1 MKELFITRSSCRL
14 CGSNNLELVVPL
26 GDSPVSE
33 KYLTKENLSEKQDQV
48 PLDLYFCL
56 ECTHVQ
62 LLDVV
67 EPDFLWSDFTFK
79 TANNLVLVAH
89 FKDIAQ
95 RIMKFN
101 IIDKSDLIID
111 VGSNDGTL
119 LRCFKN
125 IGYNNILGIDPA
137 DEISLEATENGIPTM
152 TAYMNMET
160 SNKIV
165 QQNGKASIVTANNVY
180 AHVDDMIGITSA
192 IKNVLKED
200 GIFVF
205 EVSYLLDVVEK
216 MLIGTI
222 FHEHLCYHSVKAMS
236 RFLESQD
243 MELIHVERGP
253 EQGGSIVG
261 YAQFSDGSKNIQDS
275 VAKLLELEKDRKL
288 DRPDTIRGMYERLE
302 SVKTEV
308 RNLIS
313 DLRKDNKTVAGF
325 GAARAGTTLLS
336 YFGIGNQLD
345 FLVDDNETKHYKFS
359 PGDKLEVFPT
369 SDIYTK
375 KPDYLLI
382 LAWLHAD
389 KIVQSHKRY
398 LDEGGIFLRLFP
410 GVTEIKL

>member
-1 MKELFITRSSCRL
+1 MKELFTTRSSCRL
-14 CGSNNLELVVPL
+14 CGSKNLELVVPL

-33 KYLTKENLSEKQDQV
+33 KYLTKENLLEKQDQV

-62 LLDVV
+62 LLAVV

-79 TANNLVLVAH
+79 TANNPALVAH

-95 RIMKFN
+95 RIMNFN
-101 IIDKSDLIID
+101 PIDKNDLIID
-111 VGSNDGTL
+111 IGSNDGTL
-119 LRCFKN
+119 LRCFKDV
-125 IGYNNILGIDPA
+125 GYDNVLGVDPA
-137 DEISLEATENGIPTM
+137 DEIANEATQNGIPTIN
-152 TAYMNMET
+152 AYMDKET
-160 SNKIV
+160 ANKIFKEH
-165 QQNGKASIVTANNVY
+165 GKASVITANNVY
-180 AHVDDMIGITSA
+180 AHVDDLSGMTNA
-192 IKNVLKED
+192 IKAVLAED

-236 RFLESQD
+236 HFLESQD

-261 YAQFSDGSKNIQDS
+261 YAQFSDGSQDIQNS
-275 VAKLLELEKDRKL
+275 VSKLLKLEKERRL
-288 DRPDTIRGMYERLE
+288 DRPETIRGMYEGLE

-313 DLRKDNKTVAGF
+313 DLRKDSKTVAGF

-336 YFGIGNQLD
+336 YFGIGSQLD
-345 FLVDDNETKHYKFS
+345 FLVDDNKTKHYKFS

-389 KIVQSHKRY
+389 KIMQSHKKY
-398 LDEGGIFLRLFP
+398 LDEGGTFLCLFP
-410 GVTEIKL
+410 GVKEVKK

>member
-1 MKELFITRSSCRL
+1 MKELFTTRSSCRL
-14 CGSNNLELVVPL
+14 CGSKNLELVVPL

-33 KYLTKENLSEKQDQV
+33 KYLTKENLSEKQDRV

-62 LLDVV
+62 LLAIV

-79 TANNLVLVAH
+79 TANNPALVAH
-89 FKDIAQ
+89 FKDIVQ
-95 RIMKFN
+95 RVMKFN
-101 IIDKSDLIID
+101 PINKNDLIID
-111 VGSNDGTL
+111 IGSNDGTL
-119 LRCFKN
+119 LRCFKDV
-125 IGYNNILGIDPA
+125 GYDNILGVDPA
-137 DEISLEATENGIPTM
+137 DEIANEAAQNGIPTINSYM
-152 TAYMNMET
+152 DQETAK
-160 SNKIV
+160 KIFKDH
-165 QQNGKASIVTANNVY
+165 GKASVITANNVY
-180 AHVDDMIGITSA
+180 AHVDDLSGMTSA
-192 IKNVLKED
+192 IKDVLAED

-205 EVSYLLDVVEK
+205 EVSYFLDVVEK

-236 RFLESQD
+236 RFLKSQD

-261 YAQFSDGSKNIQDS
+261 YAQFSDGAKEIQDS
-275 VAKLLELEKDRKL
+275 VAKLLKLEKERKL
-288 DRPDTIRGMYERLE
+288 DRPETVRGMYEGLE

-313 DLRKDNKTVAGF
+313 DLRENEQSIAGY

-336 YFGIGNQLD
+336 YFDIGDQID
-345 FLVDDNETKHYKFS
+345 FLVDDNTSKHYKFS

-369 SDIYTK
+369 SDIYSK
-375 KPDYLLI
+375 KPNYLLI

-389 KIVQSHKRY
+389 KIIQNHKRY
-398 LDEGGIFLRLFP
+398 LDEGGVFLRLFP
-410 GVTEIKL
+410 GVTEIKS

>member
-1 MKELFITRSSCRL
+1 MKKLFTTRSSCRL
-14 CGSNNLELVVPL
+14 CGSSNLELVVPL
-26 GDSPVSE
+26 GGSPVSE
-33 KYLTKENLSEKQDQV
+33 KYLTKGNLSERQDQV
-48 PLDLYFCL
+48 SLDLYFCL

-62 LLDVV
+62 LLTVV

-79 TANNLVLVAH
+79 TANNLALVAH

-95 RIMKFN
+95 RITKFKS
-101 IIDKSDLIID
+101 IDENDLIID

-160 SNKIV
+160 SNKII

-180 AHVDDMIGITSA
+180 AHVDDMIGLTSA

-222 FHEHLCYHSVKAMS
+222 FHEHLCYHSVKSLS

-261 YAQFSDGSKNIQDS
+261 YAQFTDGPQDIQNS
-275 VAKLLELEKDRKL
+275 VAKLLKLEKERRL
-288 DRPDTIRGMYERLE
+288 DRPETTREMYEGLE
-302 SVKTEV
+302 YVKTEV
-308 RNLIS
+308 RNLIT
-313 DLRKDNKTVAGF
+313 DLRKENKTIAGF

-336 YFGIGNQLD
+336 YFGIGSQLD
-345 FLVDDNETKHYKFS
+345 FLVDDNKTKHYKFS
-359 PGDKLEVFPT
+359 PGDKIEVLPT
-369 SDIYTK
+369 SDIYK
-375 KPDYLLI
+375 NPPDYILI

-389 KIVQSHKRY
+389 KIIQSHKKY

-410 GVTEIKL
+410 GVTEIKS

>member
-1 MKELFITRSSCRL
+1 MKELFTTRSSCRL
-14 CGSNNLELVVPL
+14 CASENLELVVPL

-62 LLDVV
+62 LLAVV

-79 TANNLVLVAH
+79 TANNPALVAH

-95 RIMKFN
+95 RVMNFN
-101 IIDKSDLIID
+101 PIDKNDLIID
-111 VGSNDGTL
+111 IGSNDGTL
-119 LRCFKN
+119 LRCFKDV
-125 IGYNNILGIDPA
+125 GYDNVLGVDPA
-137 DEISLEATENGIPTM
+137 DEIANEATQNGIPTIN
-152 TAYMNMET
+152 AYMDKET
-160 SNKIV
+160 ANKIFIEH
-165 QQNGKASIVTANNVY
+165 GKASVITANNVY
-180 AHVDDMIGITSA
+180 AHVDDLSGMTNA
-192 IKNVLKED
+192 IKAVLAKD

-216 MLIGTI
+216 MLIGTS
-222 FHEHLCYHSVKAMS
+222 FHEHLCYHSVKTMS
-236 RFLESQD
+236 SFLKTQN

-261 YAQFSDGSKNIQDS
+261 SAQFSDGSKDIQDS
-275 VAKLLELEKDRKL
+275 VAKLHKLEKERKL
-288 DRPDTIRGMYERLE
+288 DRPETIRGMYEGLE

-313 DLRKDNKTVAGF
+313 GLRKDSKTVAGF

-336 YFGIGNQLD
+336 YFGIGSQLD
-345 FLVDDNETKHYKFS
+345 FLVDDNKTKHYKFS
-359 PGDKLEVFPT
+359 PGDKLEVLPT
-369 SDIYTK
+369 SDIYKTP
-375 KPDYLLI
+375 PDYLLI

-389 KIVQSHKRY
+389 KIIESHKQY
-398 LDEGGIFLRLFP
+398 LEEGGSFLRLFP
-410 GVTEIKL
+410 GVTEIKS

>member
-1 MKELFITRSSCRL
+1 MKELFTTRSSCRL
-14 CGSNNLELVVPL
+14 CGSKNLELVVPL

-33 KYLTKENLSEKQDQV
+33 KYLTKENLLEKQDQV
-48 PLDLYFCL
+48 SLDLYFCL

-62 LLDVV
+62 LLAVV

-79 TANNLVLVAH
+79 TANNPALVAH

-95 RIMKFN
+95 RIMNFN
-101 IIDKSDLIID
+101 PIDKNDLIID
-111 VGSNDGTL
+111 IGSNDGTL
-119 LRCFKN
+119 LRCFKDV
-125 IGYNNILGIDPA
+125 GYDNVLGVDPA
-137 DEISLEATENGIPTM
+137 DEIANEATQNGIPTIN
-152 TAYMNMET
+152 AYMDKET
-160 SNKIV
+160 ANKIFKEH
-165 QQNGKASIVTANNVY
+165 GKASVITANNVY
-180 AHVDDMIGITSA
+180 AHVDDLSGMTNA
-192 IKNVLKED
+192 IKAVLAED

-236 RFLESQD
+236 HFLESQD

-261 YAQFSDGSKNIQDS
+261 YAQFSDGSQDIQNS
-275 VAKLLELEKDRKL
+275 VSKLLKLEKERRL
-288 DRPDTIRGMYERLE
+288 DRPETIRGMYEGLE

-313 DLRKDNKTVAGF
+313 DLRKDSKTVAGF

-336 YFGIGNQLD
+336 YFGIGSQLD
-345 FLVDDNETKHYKFS
+345 FLVDDNKTKHYKFS

-389 KIVQSHKRY
+389 KIMQSHKKY
-398 LDEGGIFLRLFP
+398 LDEGGTFLCLFP
-410 GVTEIKL
+410 GVKEVKK

>member
-1 MKELFITRSSCRL
+1 MKELFTTRSSCRL

-48 PLDLYFCL
+48 PLNLYFCL

-62 LLDVV
+62 LLAVV

-79 TANNLVLVAH
+79 TANNPVLVAH

-95 RIMKFN
+95 RILNFN
-101 IIDKSDLIID
+101 PIDINDLIID
-111 VGSNDGTL
+111 IGSNDGTL

-125 IGYNNILGIDPA
+125 VGYDNVLGVDPA
-137 DEISLEATENGIPTM
+137 DEIANEATQNGIPTIN
-152 TAYMNMET
+152 AYMDKET
-160 SNKIV
+160 ANKIFKEH
-165 QQNGKASIVTANNVY
+165 GKGSVITANNVY
-180 AHVDDMIGITSA
+180 AHVDDLAGMTNA
-192 IKNVLKED
+192 IKAVLAED
-200 GIFVF
+200 GIFIF

-222 FHEHLCYHSVKAMS
+222 FHEHLCYHSVKTLS
-236 RFLESQD
+236 RFLKTQG

-261 YAQFSDGSKNIQDS
+261 YAQFSDGPQDIQNS
-275 VAKLLELEKDRKL
+275 VAKLLKLEKECKL
-288 DRPDTIRGMYERLE
+288 DKPETIRGMYEGLE
-302 SVKTEV
+302 SVKVKV
-308 RNLIS
+308 RSLIS
-313 DLRKDNKTVAGF
+313 DLRKNSKTVAGF

-336 YFGIGNQLD
+336 YFQIGDQID
-345 FLVDDNETKHYKFS
+345 FLVDDNKNKHYKFS

-375 KPDYLLI
+375 KPNYLLI

-389 KIVQSHKRY
+389 KIIQNHKRY

-410 GVTEIKL
+410 GVNEIKS

>member
-1 MKELFITRSSCRL
+1 MKELFTTRSSCRL
-14 CGSNNLELVVPL
+14 CGSENLELVVPL

-62 LLDVV
+62 LLAVV

-79 TANNLVLVAH
+79 TANNPALVDH
-89 FKDIAQ
+89 FNDIAQ
-95 RIMKFN
+95 RIMNFN
-101 IIDKSDLIID
+101 PIDKNDLIID
-111 VGSNDGTL
+111 IGSNDGTL
-119 LRCFKN
+119 LRCFKDV
-125 IGYNNILGIDPA
+125 GYDNVLGVDPA
-137 DEISLEATENGIPTM
+137 DEIANEATQNGIPTIN
-152 TAYMNMET
+152 AYMDKET
-160 SNKIV
+160 ANKIFKEH
-165 QQNGKASIVTANNVY
+165 GKASVITANNVY
-180 AHVDDMIGITSA
+180 AHVDDLSGMTNA
-192 IKNVLKED
+192 IKAVLAED

-236 RFLESQD
+236 HFLESQD

-261 YAQFSDGSKNIQDS
+261 YAQFSDGSQDIQNS
-275 VAKLLELEKDRKL
+275 VSKLLKLEKERRL
-288 DRPDTIRGMYERLE
+288 DRPETIRGMYEGLE

-313 DLRKDNKTVAGF
+313 DLRKDSKTVAGF

-336 YFGIGNQLD
+336 YFGIGSQLD
-345 FLVDDNETKHYKFS
+345 FLVDDNKTKHYKFS

-389 KIVQSHKRY
+389 KIMQSHKKY
-398 LDEGGIFLRLFP
+398 LDEGGTFLCLFP
-410 GVTEIKL
+410 GVKEVKK

>member
-1 MKELFITRSSCRL
+1 MKELFTTRSSCRL
-14 CGSNNLELVVPL
+14 CGSKNLELVVPL

-62 LLDVV
+62 LLAVV

-79 TANNLVLVAH
+79 TANNPALVAH

-95 RIMKFN
+95 RIMNFN
-101 IIDKSDLIID
+101 PIDKNDLIID
-111 VGSNDGTL
+111 IGSNDGTL
-119 LRCFKN
+119 LRCFKDV
-125 IGYNNILGIDPA
+125 GYDNVLGVDPA
-137 DEISLEATENGIPTM
+137 DEIANEATQNGIPTIN
-152 TAYMNMET
+152 AYMDKET
-160 SNKIV
+160 ANKIFKEH
-165 QQNGKASIVTANNVY
+165 GKASVITANNVY
-180 AHVDDMIGITSA
+180 AHVDDLSGMTNA
-192 IKNVLKED
+192 IKAVLAED

-236 RFLESQD
+236 HFLESQD

-261 YAQFSDGSKNIQDS
+261 YAQFSDGSQDIQNS
-275 VAKLLELEKDRKL
+275 VSKLLKLEKERRL
-288 DRPDTIRGMYERLE
+288 DRPETIRGMYEGLE

-313 DLRKDNKTVAGF
+313 DLRKDSKTVAGF

-336 YFGIGNQLD
+336 YFGIGSQLD
-345 FLVDDNETKHYKFS
+345 FLVDDNKTKHYKFS

-389 KIVQSHKRY
+389 KIMQSHKKY
-398 LDEGGIFLRLFP
+398 LDEGGTFLCLFP
-410 GVTEIKL
+410 GVKEVKK